1 MGRGVSGFL
10 IRFLFSALLV
20 GATYNP
26 TTYNYYQWA
35 VANLPAFGPEQ
46 AVLGIVLLIG
56 WIIFLRATFRSL
68 GALGIALASAL
79 FAALVWLLISWDWIS
94 PNAPSLIEYVVLIV
108 VALVLA
114 LGMSWSSVRRAISGQ
129 TDVDD
134 VDA

>member
-1 MGRGVSGFL
+1 MGSGLSGFL

-26 TTYNYYQWA
+26 TMYNYYQWA
-35 VANLPAFGPEQ
+35 VANLPTFGPEQ
-46 AVLGIVLLIG
+46 TVLGIVLLIG

-79 FAALVWLLISWDWIS
+79 FTALVWLLISWGWIS
-94 PNAPSLIEYVVLIV
+94 PDAPSVIEYIVLIV

-114 LGMSWSSVRRAISGQ
+114 LGMSWSSVRRAVSGQ